1 MAQAKTSNSTIPQV
15 VDSPGIVPILDE
27 AAALDA
33 LRRAGRIEAASITA
47 LGRSWGWKRER
58 TSKALIRWEGTGRI
72 EREEGAGG
80 TVIVRIPGA
89 GITGGNVTGNGVP
102 ALIVEKPAG
111 VPATILERPAW
122 RVVKHRPADHPAE
135 LPGVTAETGNRA
147 HGTRDNVALTIL
159 AYGLALVGLG
169 INAWFAWNRGTDLM
183 DKMLFASL
191 GLIAEGILFYLPARA
206 AEVWR
211 QRHFGAFAFA
221 VVLWPFLFTFALTN
235 SLGFASLN
243 LTDVAIARAE
253 RVTPEV
259 ALTQRTADTLKKSR
273 EDECRKRGD
282 KCRQLEQ
289 DERNALAD
297 LRTAQAKVSQTAD
310 PQVDAAA
317 KLVAWVSI
325 GRLTPSPEDFG
336 MLRLFLL
343 TLLPQVGGVVLMVA
357 RSQRSQR
364 R

>member
-1 MAQAKTSNSTIPQV
+1 MELPMAQAAKITSTSL
-15 VDSPGIVPILDE
+15 VPIHQLDE
-27 AAALDA
+27 AGALDA
-33 LRRAGRIEAASITA
+33 LRRAGRTEAASITA
-47 LGRSWGWKRER
+47 LGKPWGWERSR
-58 TSKALIRWEGTGRI
+58 TSKALIRWGDAGLI
-72 EREEGAGG
+72 ERETGAGG
-80 TVIVRIPGA
+80 NIIIRIPGP
-89 GITGGNVTGNGVP
+89 VH
-102 ALIVEKPAG
+102 AG
-111 VPATILERPAW
+111 VPAVHAGVPAPIVERPTW
-122 RVVKHRPADHPAE
+122 REVEHPAE
-135 LPGVTAETGNRA
+135 LPGVTAETITGNRA

-183 DKMLFASL
+183 DKLLFASL

-259 ALTQRTADTLKKSR
+259 ALAQRTADTLTKSR

-317 KLVAWVSI
+317 KLMAWASL

-343 TLLPQVGGVVLMVA
+343 TFLPQIGGVVLMVA
-357 RSQRSQR
+357 RSQRSAR

>member
-1 MAQAKTSNSTIPQV
+1 MSQAKTITTMSL
-15 VDSPGIVPILDE
+15 VPIHQLDE
-27 AAALDA
+27 AGALNW
-33 LRRAGRIEAASITA
+33 LRQAGRAEVESIAA
-47 LGRSWGWKRER
+47 LGRQWGWKRER
-58 TSKALIRWEGTGRI
+58 TSKAIARWECAGHI
-72 EREEGAGG
+72 VREPGAGG
-80 TVIVRIPGA
+80 NVVIRIPGA
-89 GITGGNVTGNGVP
+89 LPATVP
-102 ALIVEKPAG
+102 AI
-111 VPATILERPAW
+111 VPAVVPAAERPAW
-122 RVVKHRPADHPAE
+122 RVVKHHHADHPAE
-135 LPGVTAETGNRA
+135 LPGVTAETITGNRA

-183 DKMLFASL
+183 DKLLFASL

-259 ALTQRTADTLKKSR
+259 ALAQRTADTLKKSR

-289 DERNALAD
+289 DERDALAE
-297 LRTAQAKVSQTAD
+297 LKTAQAKVSRTAD

-317 KLVAWVSI
+317 KLVAWVSL
-325 GRLTPSPEDFG
+325 GRPTPSPEDFG
-336 MLRLFLL
+336 MLRLLLL

-357 RSQRSQR
+357 RSQRSVATLTAAALAR